1 MSGTKLY
8 VGNLPYDTT
17 EDELTQLFGTK
28 GDLKSVNIV
37 RDRYTQRSRGFGFVE
52 YNTAEH
58 AALAKTELN
67 GAPLKGRPLRV
78 DSAQDNKRGDRDQ
91 DRAPRQER

>member
-1 MSGTKLY
+1 MATTKLY

-28 GDLKSVNIV
+28 GELKSVNIV

-52 YNTAEH
+52 YNTTEH
-58 AALAKTELN
+58 AERARAELN

-78 DSAQDNKRGDRDQ
+78 DSAQDNKRDRG
-91 DRAPRQER
+91 DRAPQQER

>member
-8 VGNLPYDTT
+8 VGNLPYDAT
-17 EDELTQLFGTK
+17 EEELSQLFGAK

-52 YNTAEH
+52 YAASEQAER
-58 AALAKTELN
+58 AKAELN
-67 GAPLKGRPLRV
+67 GAPMKGRPLRV
-78 DSAQDNKRGDRDQ
+78 DSAQDNKR
-91 DRAPRQER
+91 APRPPR